1 MSGRRY
7 LDEGHKPNVPVFF
20 TVPPEL
26 HDAIAGT
33 AKEIGIPVSEFCRTA
48 LKAFLADLEEKESE
62 IERERAELIKP
73 KCPRCGSTGAWFFGA
88 ACQVNLSTG
97 RPHPFHGEDK
107 CQKSTLQR
115 SYTTASGPAQL
126 ATRITK

>member
-20 TVPPEL
+20 TAPPEL

-62 IERERAELIKP
+62 IEREQA
-73 KCPRCGSTGAWFFGA
+73 
-88 ACQVNLSTG
+88 
-97 RPHPFHGEDK
+97 HPFHGEDK

-126 ATRITK
+126 ATRTTR

>member
-20 TVPPEL
+20 TAPPEL

-33 AKEIGIPVSEFCRTA
+33 AEEIGIPVSEFCRTA
-48 LKAFLADLEEKESE
+48 LKAFLADLEEKASE
-62 IERERAELIKP
+62 IEREREEL
-73 KCPRCGSTGAWFFGA
+73 
-88 ACQVNLSTG
+88 
-97 RPHPFHGEDK
+97 

-115 SYTTASGPAQL
+115 SYATASGPARL
-126 ATRITK
+126 ATRTTR